1 LTTSRC
7 EYPPGWIFIAE
18 ADTVHTLFVKG
29 DRKTHD
35 DVALFEIGDA
45 RTEIKNFA
53 TEFVTHDGVDVWLK
67 HDGAEGTRWLIC

>member
-1 LTTSRC
+1 M
-7 EYPPGWIFIAE
+7 
-18 ADTVHTLFVKG
+18 HTLFIKG

-45 RTEIKNFA
+45 RTQIKNFA

-67 HDGAEGTRWLIC
+67 HDRTESARRLIC